1 MKIIKKGMVI
11 FASIFALSLLI
22 GAQPASSKEIYNY
35 ELEQEIKELKIYNW
49 ILWKSKPGMRHLMMA
64 L

>member
-11 FASIFALSLLI
+11 FASIFALSILI
-22 GAQPASSKEIYNY
+22 CAQPASSEGISNY

-49 ILWKSKPGMRHLMMA
+49 ILWKSKLGMRHLMMA